1 MKLSK
6 VFAENVSGYNAR
18 MRWLVNQGSTRS
30 GKTWALL
37 QLLYIIAATTA
48 QKLLIS
54 VVSET
59 LPHLRRGAIRDFRQM
74 LQDEGLWDPR
84 AWRESDKMYTLP
96 NGSQIE
102 FFSADSPSKVLGPA
116 RDILFV
122 NECNN
127 IAYEIVRQLAVR
139 TRKTIFL
146 DFNPREEFWAHTE
159 ILPRT
164 KGVKFIKSTYIDN
177 PFLTPE
183 QIQEIEANK
192 HNKEWWLVYGLGEV
206 GSREGLCLQNWDL
219 VDTLPKEYKKR
230 FFCLDFGF
238 TNDPTA
244 LLEVRLSGGELYVK
258 EHLYAQG
265 LTNPEIAKQIKLLDA
280 PDVPVVC
287 DAAEP
292 KSIEELR
299 RFGVKRAEAA
309 HKGPDSVRIGLE
321 IINRYRTHITK
332 SSLNL
337 IKEARNYKYK
347 RDMDGNPLNEPIDYF
362 NHAIDAFRY
371 GCLNYLN
378 AGEANRDARG
388 ARATFRRAWDPR
400 G

>member
-1 MKLSK
+1 MKLSN
-6 VFAENVSGYNAR
+6 VFARNIAAYNGGAR
-18 MRWLVNQGSTRS
+18 WIVNQGSTRS

-37 QLLYIIAATTA
+37 QLLYIIASTA
-48 QKLLIS
+48 KTPLLIS
-54 VVSET
+54 IVSET

-74 LQDEGLWDPR
+74 LQDENLYNPKL
-84 AWRESDKMYTLP
+84 WRESEKIYTTP
-96 NGSQIE
+96 NGSKIE

-127 IAYEIVRQLAVR
+127 IMYEVVRQLAVR
-139 TRKTIFL
+139 TRKVIFL

-159 ILPRT
+159 ILTRPE
-164 KGVKFIKSTYIDN
+164 GVVFIKSTYIDN

-183 QIQEIEANK
+183 QVHEIEANR
-192 HNKEWWLVYGLGEV
+192 HNKEWWQVYGLGEV

-219 VDTLPKEYKKR
+219 VDEMPKDYKRR
-230 FFCLDFGF
+230 FFGLDFGF

-244 LLEVRLSGGELYVK
+244 LVEVRLSGGELYVK

-280 PDVPVVC
+280 PEVPVVC

-299 RFGVKRAEAA
+299 RFGVRRAEAA
-309 HKGPDSVRIGLE
+309 HKGPDSVRNGIE
-321 IINRYRTHITK
+321 IMNRYRVHFVK
-332 SSLNL
+332 SSLNI

-347 RDMDGNPLNEPIDYF
+347 RDMDGNPTNIPIDYF
-362 NHAIDAFRY
+362 NHAIDALRY
-371 GCLNYLN
+371 ACLNYLN
-378 AGEANRDARG
+378 AGEATRERG
-388 ARATFRRAWDPR
+388 AKAQNRRAWQPI
-400 G
+400 GG

>member
-1 MKLSK
+1 MKVAK
-6 VFAENVSGYNAR
+6 VFGANLAGYNAGA
-18 MRWLVNQGSTRS
+18 RWLLNQGSTRS

-37 QLLYIIAATTA
+37 QLLYIIASSA
-48 QKLLIS
+48 KEPLLIS
-54 VVSET
+54 IVSET

-74 LQDEGLWDPR
+74 LQDEKLYEPKC
-84 AWRESDKMYTLP
+84 WRESEKIYRLS

-102 FFSADSPSKVLGPA
+102 FFSADSPAKVLGPA

-127 IAYEIVRQLAVR
+127 IPYETVRQLAVR

-159 ILPRT
+159 ILPRPT
-164 KGVKFIKSTYIDN
+164 GVEFIKSTYVDN

-192 HNKEWWLVYGLGEV
+192 HNKEWWQVYGLGEV

-219 VDTLPKEYKKR
+219 VDSMPKEWKKR

-265 LTNPEIAKQIKLLDA
+265 LTNPEIAKQFLLLDA

-309 HKGPDSVRIGLE
+309 HKGPDSIRIGLD
-321 IINRYRTHITK
+321 IINRYKMHITK

-347 RDMDGNPLNEPIDYF
+347 RDVEGNATNIPIDYF
-362 NHAIDAFRY
+362 NHAIDALRY

-378 AGEANRDARG
+378 AKEVSR
-388 ARATFRRAWDPR
+388 DPR
-400 G
+400 GTRANFHRAWNP

>member
-1 MKLSK
+1 MQVAR
-6 VFAENVSGYNAR
+6 VFADNLRGYNAGA
-18 MRWLVNQGSTRS
+18 RWLVNQGSTRS

-37 QLLYIIAATTA
+37 QLLYIIASSSRSP
-48 QKLLIS
+48 LLIS
-54 VVSET
+54 IVSET
-59 LPHLRRGAIRDFRQM
+59 LPHLRRGAIRDFKQM
-74 LQDEGLWDPR
+74 LQDEDAYDAK
-84 AWRESDKMYTLP
+84 AWRESEKIYTTP

-127 IAYEIVRQLAVR
+127 VAYEIVRQLAVR

-265 LTNPEIAKQIKLLDA
+265 LTNPEIAKQIRLLDTGDA
-280 PDVPVVC
+280 PIVC
-287 DAAEP
+287 DSAEP

-299 RFGVKRAEAA
+299 RFGVKKAEPAQ
-309 HKGPDSVRIGLE
+309 KGADSVRIGLD
-321 IINRYRTHITK
+321 IINRYRLHITK
-332 SSLNL
+332 NSLNL

-347 RDMDGNPLNEPIDYF
+347 RDADGNATNTPIDYF
-362 NHAIDAFRY
+362 NHAIDALRY
-371 GCLNYLN
+371 GCLNCLN
-378 AGEANRDARG
+378 AREATRTPQG
-388 ARATFRRAWDPR
+388 TRANFRRAWNP
-400 G
+400 